1 MVTETAARRP
11 GAAALRTGLPAVRVT
26 DPDMARWITTVSEV
40 LREFDRSIDA
50 ADRKAEAGLV
60 LGGGGAV
67 TPGGEG
73 VPNLATP
80 PKPVGLQAIA
90 GIGLI
95 ALSWDNPFRFYS
107 NHAQARIFRA
117 TVDAFD
123 QAIEIGQARYVLY
136 IDDQVAEGTTYY
148 YWVRFE
154 STTQVLGPVSD
165 SISGSAALDPDEVYR
180 EVVSWLEGS
189 PLLAALTSD
198 IETPSFITEEI
209 RRLSG
214 LSALLG
220 ATIGN
225 HNASRIQTN
234 STDIVALRAGA
245 SGGGT
250 DVFVPGEAPN
260 RFSGDAR
267 ADAVASRDAYGGDAG
282 NMAWL
287 QDYDDNPDRYILL
300 EYHSA

>member
-26 DPDMARWITTVSEV
+26 NPDMARWITTVSEV
-40 LREFDRSIDA
+40 LREFDRSIDEV
-50 ADRKAEAGLV
+50 DRKANVGLV
-60 LGGGGAV
+60 TGGGGAV
-67 TPGGEG
+67 TPGGGG

-95 ALSWDNPFRFYS
+95 SLSWDNPFRFYS
-107 NHAQARIFRA
+107 NHAQARIYRA

-123 QAIEIGQARYVLY
+123 QAVEIGQARYVLF
-136 IDDQVAEGTTYY
+136 IDDQVTDGTTYY

-154 STTQVLGPVSD
+154 STAPVLGPVSD
-165 SISGSAALDPDEVYR
+165 SVSGSPALDPDAVYR
-180 EVVSWLEGS
+180 DVVAWLEGS

-214 LSALLG
+214 VAALLG
-220 ATIGN
+220 ATIGS

-260 RFSGDAR
+260 RFFDDTRTG
-267 ADAVASRDAYGGDAG
+267 AVASRDAYGGDAG

-287 QDYDDNPDRYILL
+287 QDYTDNPDRYILL
-300 EYHSA
+300 EFYSA